1 MNDGVIK
8 LIEAFLITKMHPLK
22 LGSPQRLRTSSFRI
36 AWKCVLILLTT
47 LVWISNRLSKKELI
61 DKIKGTIYGNC
72 LGDAVGLAT
81 EFMTKEYA
89 MRSYKRPLSFSKFVQ
104 DDHRSRW
111 VAGDY
116 LSI

>member
-1 MNDGVIK
+1 MTKVK
-8 LIEAFLITKMHPLK
+8 LIEAHNKAAPSQARVPTEASDK
-22 LGSPQRLRTSSFRI
+22 LVQNCFEVSFFASLTML
-36 AWKCVLILLTT
+36 AWN
-47 LVWISNRLSKKELI
+47 SNRLSKMELV

-89 MRSYKRPLSFSKFVQ
+89 MRSYKRPLSFSKFVR

-116 LSI
+116 FE